1 MAHVNAKLA
10 QSETKFTQCSLVRN
24 AFDLQEAQET
34 TLEAFG
40 ALSQINDAKTAP
52 SGTEKP
58 KLSRELEKSCLN
70 YAKNCFKLLEDNPD
84 FRRSIRA
91 HNGGKKLLLDL
102 AAKVL
107 YGPITDVA
115 IAPEKQILAY
125 KEIGFEEVEG
135 SKPQPLSA
143 LCESVAKDICDIRRD
158 VCKWNDDNKCQS
170 KTESTKYTVM
180 YCRGCTG
187 ANPIISLTTE
197 PKSDLER
204 PKEEN
209 YYYQKLKD
217 NERNYIVL
225 KRSIVPYEDFESS
238 TNFVSKFTCTALACT
253 STTAVKKKIDH
264 PENKDEWWNSPDE
277 KTKNVRFPF
286 FIFNFQNINLTIF
299 NFFPFYTLF
308 YNTACFEFCNVKN

>member
-40 ALSQINDAKTAP
+40 ALSQTNDAKTAP

-58 KLSRELEKSCLN
+58 DLSEELEKSCLN

-143 LCESVAKDICDIRRD
+143 LCESVKSEVICAIRQE
-158 VCKWNDDNKCQS
+158 VCKWNNDKCQS
-170 KTESTKYTVM
+170 KTESTKYIVM

-187 ANPIISLTTE
+187 ANPIISLETE
-197 PKSDLER
+197 QTFNLER
-204 PKEEN
+204 PEKEN
-209 YYYQKLKD
+209 YYYKKKD
-217 NERNYIVL
+217 NKKNYIVL
-225 KRSIVPYEDFESS
+225 ERSKEPYES
-238 TNFVSKFTCTALACT
+238 TTDFVSEFTCTASDCT
-253 STTAVKKKIDH
+253 STSTSKKPIDK
-264 PENKDEWWNSPDE
+264 NKNKKEWWNLSDE
-277 KTKNVRFPF
+277 ETVNVRFILF
-286 FIFNFQNINLTIF
+286 FFDFQNIDLTIF

-308 YNTACFEFCNVKN
+308 YNTVCFGFCNVKN